1 MATDELASKLQR
13 RNNVIDNAEQGI
25 EVSQADMPSMKAFN
39 PYTEFKEFSRKE
51 IQHYQKLFNQYD
63 TGKDKFIDFQELKY
77 MMEKLGAP
85 QTHLA
90 LKEMIKEIDEDFD
103 GKINFR
109 EFLLIF
115 RKAAAGELQS
125 SGLNEVYKQMHE
137 IDVDKEGVVGAKHF
151 FEAKIDEVNANSKF
165 EKEIREEQEEKK
177 KEQEEKKQRK
187 AAFKDKATIF
197 QQGK

>member
-13 RNNVIDNAEQGI
+13 RNDVIDGAEQGV
-25 EVSQADMPSMKAFN
+25 EPGSAEMPSLKVFN
-39 PYTEFKEFSRKE
+39 VYTEFKELSRKE
-51 IQHYQKLFNQYD
+51 IQHYQKMFNQYD

-90 LKEMIKEIDEDFD
+90 LKEMIKEIDEDYD
-103 GKINFR
+103 GKICFR

-137 IDVDKEGVVGAKHF
+137 IDVDKEGVKGAKHF
-151 FEAKIDEVNANSKF
+151 FEAKIDDLNSNSKF
-165 EKEIREEQEEKK
+165 EKEIREEQEERKRL
-177 KEQEEKKQRK
+177 EEEKKQRK
-187 AAFKDKATIF
+187 AAFKDKATVF
-197 QQGK
+197 QMK